1 MSPTSRS
8 AKYQSPVN
16 TPLRGTAHLTGLMPL
31 LMRHLAACTY
41 GTAET
46 APIDRVTIKTIESG
60 VSAE

>member
-1 MSPTSRS
+1 
-8 AKYQSPVN
+8 
-16 TPLRGTAHLTGLMPL
+16 
-31 LMRHLAACTY
+31 MRHLAACTY